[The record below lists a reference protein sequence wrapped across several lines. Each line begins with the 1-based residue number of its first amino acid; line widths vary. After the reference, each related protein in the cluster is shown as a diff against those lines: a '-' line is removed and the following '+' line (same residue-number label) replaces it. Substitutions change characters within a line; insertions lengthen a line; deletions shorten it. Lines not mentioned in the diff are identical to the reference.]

1 MVLVSVI
8 MLISVAFYIVTERKG
23 LGMLQLRLGPNKVGF
38 KGFVQFLA
46 DGVKLFTK
54 EMITP
59 FQASEVL
66 YIVGPMAC
74 FTCAYSLWVL
84 FPSIFMPMRVV
95 LGLLLFICISSVSVY
110 GVFLTGWSCD
120 SSYSFLGAMRAIA
133 QSVSYEV
140 FLSTCLFCPLVLVGS
155 FELIESRK
163 MPFPSVLLGLEVMLL
178 WLICVLAET
187 NRAPFDFVE
196 GESEL
201 VAGYMV
207 EFGGVSFALLALAEY
222 SNMAFMSMLSGCLF
236 FSSFTFSPLVESVF
250 FGSFMVLIMYFMVWV
265 RGVVP
270 RYRYDLLMSLCWKVL
285 LPLCLCLFMVFSSIW
300 VEMDC
305 LIKGFKS

>member
-1 MVLVSVI
+1 MLLVSVV
-8 MLISVAFYIVTERKG
+8 MLVSVAFYIVTERKG

-38 KGFVQFLA
+38 KGFMQFLA

-54 EMITP
+54 EMIIPT
-59 FQASEVL
+59 QASEFL
-66 YIVGPMAC
+66 YTIGPMIC
-74 FTCAYSLWVL
+74 FVCAYSLWVL
-84 FPSIFMPMRVV
+84 FPSVYMPMQVV
-95 LGLLLFICISSVSVY
+95 LGMLFFICISSVAVY
-110 GVFLTGWSCD
+110 GVFLVGWSCD
-120 SSYSFLGAMRAIA
+120 SRYGFLGAMRAIA

-155 FELIESRK
+155 YELVESRTNS
-163 MPFPSVLLGLEVMLL
+163 FPNAVLGFEVLVL

-222 SNMAFMSMLSGCLF
+222 SNMAFMSMLSGSLF
-236 FSSFTFSPLVESVF
+236 FSFMSYKPLIGSLL
-250 FGSFMVLIMYFMVWV
+250 FGSYMVFIMYFMIWV
-265 RGVVP
+265 RGLVP
-270 RYRYDLLMSLCWKVL
+270 RFRYDLLMELCWKVL
-285 LPLCLCLFMVFSSIW
+285 LPLCLCLFMVFTSVW
-300 VEMDC
+300 LELDC
-305 LIKGFKS
+305 LMSGV